1 MKRRLAHIDA
11 ALAGPLFML
20 SAALLFAMLNICI
33 KLLGDEFS
41 SWDIAFYRSFGGM
54 VLLQLIFGRRRNIFK
69 GHNLPLLVIRGC
81 VGAVA
86 FLSMVMAI
94 RLLPVS
100 TATVIFFTYPA
111 FAAIFSFLLL
121 KEGINRYEAFCLL
134 LVLVGAGVL
143 FDFRLTGSLAGQAI
157 ALLGG
162 VFAGLAMTLIQKLR
176 RDNDSVVIYLYFCT
190 MCAIVAAPKFIM
202 NPTFP
207 DTAAEAALILG
218 IILSSLSAQ
227 LLMNQGFLYCRGWEG
242 GVFMSSEVV
251 FTAIVGISFLGDPA
265 SWRFWLGGLL
275 VLGSV
280 TLLNRLRA
288 AQKNGVD
295 ETEAEEEAEAGVDVD
310 VPVPVVLTAVEGRV
324 DAARDVGRR

>member
-1 MKRRLAHIDA
+1 MKTRLAHLDA
-11 ALAGPLFML
+11 AVAGPLFML

-100 TATVIFFTYPA
+100 TAMVIFFTYPA

-121 KEGINRYEAFCLL
+121 KEGIDRYEAFCLI

-176 RDNDSVVIYLYFCT
+176 RDNGPVVIYLYFCT
-190 MCAIVAAPKFIM
+190 MCAIVAAPKYLAD
-202 NPTFP
+202 PTFP
-207 DTAAEAALILG
+207 DTAVEVALILG

-275 VLGSV
+275 ILGSV

-288 AQKNGVD
+288 AQKKGV
-295 ETEAEEEAEAGVDVD
+295 G
-310 VPVPVVLTAVEGRV
+310 
-324 DAARDVGRR
+324 

>member
-1 MKRRLAHIDA
+1 MKTRLAHLDA
-11 ALAGPLFML
+11 AVAGPLFML

-33 KLLGDEFS
+33 KLLGDEYS

-100 TATVIFFTYPA
+100 TAMVIFFTYPA

-121 KEGINRYEAFCLL
+121 KEGIDRYEAFSLI

-176 RDNDSVVIYLYFCT
+176 RDNGPVVIYLYFCT
-190 MCAIVAAPKFIM
+190 MCAIVAAPKYLAD
-202 NPTFP
+202 PTFP
-207 DTAAEAALILG
+207 DTAVEIALILG

-275 VLGSV
+275 ILGSV

-288 AQKNGVD
+288 AQRNGVD
-295 ETEAEEEAEAGVDVD
+295 ETEMEVEVD
-310 VPVPVVLTAVEGRV
+310 VPVVLAVAEVRV
-324 DAARDVGRR
+324 DAPRDIGRR